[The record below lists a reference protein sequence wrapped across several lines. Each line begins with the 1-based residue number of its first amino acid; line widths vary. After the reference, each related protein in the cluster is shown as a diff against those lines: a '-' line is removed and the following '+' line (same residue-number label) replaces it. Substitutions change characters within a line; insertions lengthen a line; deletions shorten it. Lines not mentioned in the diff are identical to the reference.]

1 MTIKRKSTAVWKGNG
16 TAGKGTIS
24 TNSGIL
30 SATPYSFKARFES
43 EDGKAGTNPEE
54 LIAVA
59 HAGCYSMA
67 LSFALDE
74 AGFIPKVLNTDA
86 TVNVEKTENGFE
98 ISQIDLD
105 LVGEVP
111 GISEDEFKRLAED
124 AKVNCPISKALKAV
138 KINLNVILKS

>member
-1 MTIKRKSTAVWKGNG
+1 MSITRKSTAVWKGNG
-16 TAGKGTIS
+16 TAGKGTLTS
-24 TNSGIL
+24 NSGAL
-30 SATPYSFKARFES
+30 KSTPYSFKARFES

-74 AGFIPKVLNTDA
+74 AGFTPKSLNTEA
-86 TVNVEKTENGFE
+86 TVSIDKTESGFE
-98 ISQIDLD
+98 ISGILLD

-111 GISEDEFKRLAED
+111 GISEEEFNKLAID
-124 AKVNCPISKALKAV
+124 AKDNCPVSKALAAV
-138 KINLNVILKS
+138 EISLKVTLKK

>member
-1 MTIKRKSTAVWKGNG
+1 MAIKRKSTAVWEGNG

-24 TNSGIL
+24 TNSGVL
-30 SATPYSFKARFES
+30 AATPYSFKARFES

-67 LSFALDE
+67 LSFALDD
-74 AGFIPKVLNTDA
+74 AGFTPKMLNTEA
-86 TVNVEKTENGFE
+86 TVSIEKTESGFE

-105 LVGEVP
+105 LVGVVP
-111 GISEDEFKRLAED
+111 GIAESEFIRLAEV
-124 AKVNCPISKALKAV
+124 AKINCPVSKALKAV
-138 KINLNVILKS
+138 KINLHVTLKG